1 MLKNLG
7 PIHRIAAIVLGL
19 GVLGLFGAVPA
30 PWRYFTLIGLVPLGA
45 GLLGRCPVYRAL
57 GFGRTRG

>member
-1 MLKNLG
+1 MIRNLG

-19 GVLGLFGAVPA
+19 VVLGLFGAVPA
-30 PWRYFTLIGLVPLGA
+30 PWRYITLIGLVPLGA
-45 GLLGRCPVYRAL
+45 GLVGHCPVYRAP